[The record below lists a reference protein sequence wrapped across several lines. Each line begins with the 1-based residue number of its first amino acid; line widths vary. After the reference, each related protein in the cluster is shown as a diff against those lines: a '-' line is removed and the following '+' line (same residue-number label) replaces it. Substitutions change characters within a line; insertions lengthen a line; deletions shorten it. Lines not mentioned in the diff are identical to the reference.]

1 MLTNSLLHPID
12 ASDCNVYLVLS
23 QIMALTLGTRYAPPA
38 ACIIKFFSIIK
49 TIIGAFLT
57 LTLWN
62 IANGL

>member
-1 MLTNSLLHPID
+1 MLTYSLPHPID
-12 ASDCNVYLVLS
+12 ASESNVYLVFS

-38 ACIIKFFSIIK
+38 ACIINFFSILT
-49 TIIGAFLT
+49 TITGAFLT